1 MSAGLPGLG
10 LGGLF
15 FILSALFAPLAEV
28 VRIVR
33 GRSDAARRRQ
43 IGRQF
48 LLALAMLV
56 AIDLTLRGLLLA
68 GALVGA
74 GSGGGEGIVVMPLAP
89 IGITTGLL
97 LLVLAGAKGADVMLR
112 MRDSHRER
120 SLAAQRR
127 RASAARRARPT
138 YSRPVE
144 DNA

>member
-15 FILSALFAPLAEV
+15 FIVSALFAPFAELP
-28 VRIVR
+28 RIVR

-48 LLALAMLV
+48 LLALAMIV

-68 GALVGA
+68 GAVVGA
-74 GSGGGEGIVVMPLAP
+74 GPEGDPGIVVLPLAP

-97 LLVLAGAKGADVMLR
+97 LLVLATAKGADLLLR
-112 MRDSHRER
+112 LRDSRRER
-120 SLAAQRR
+120 AHAAQRR
-127 RASAARRARPT
+127 RRAVRART
-138 YSRPVE
+138 YARPIE

>member
-15 FILSALFAPLAEV
+15 FILSALFAPFAEV
-28 VRIVR
+28 VRIAR

-48 LLALAMLV
+48 MLALAMVV

-74 GSGGGEGIVVMPLAP
+74 GSGGGEGIVAMPLAP

-97 LLVLAGAKGADVMLR
+97 LLVLACAKGADVMLR
-112 MRDSHRER
+112 VRDSHRER
-120 SLAAQRR
+120 SLAAHRR
-127 RASAARRARPT
+127 RQTRRARPT
-138 YSRPVE
+138 YTRPVE